1 MTEQQQVPRRTRTR
15 TRSFSFTVDDDG
27 DSDSDSTVSS
37 FTTTVLLDN
46 SRTVESS
53 SSFSIDQDH
62 EYRMLCKE
70 TEELTKQQK
79 EITKQHIES
88 TKQKR
93 IVLEIYKEKVKLLE
107 LKMRRRRF

>member
-1 MTEQQQVPRRTRTR
+1 MTEQVQVPRTR
-15 TRSFSFTVDDDG
+15 TRSFSFTDIDDDG
-27 DSDSDSTVSS
+27 DSDSTVSS

-53 SSFSIDQDH
+53 SSFSIDQEH

-93 IVLEIYKEKVKLLE
+93 IVLEIYKEKVKLL
-107 LKMRRRRF
+107 RQRF

>member
-46 SRTVESS
+46 SRTVE
-53 SSFSIDQDH
+53 SFSIDQDH

-93 IVLEIYKEKVKLLE
+93 IVLEIYKEKVKLL
-107 LKMRRRRF
+107 RQRF